1 MTLDTFRLIEK
12 CIFHGSVE
20 SCCKEISFVNAEVF
34 LKFFVSLFIFPV
46 LISSTSSESISQ
58 ISFFK
63 TSRSYL
69 TFQPF
74 NLAILIQYKT
84 IIDKATKVHLKTLMN
99 QTINI
104 RECSQVFLTRLS
116 DFMIAIKVLLT
127 KLYICLRFLCLILNV
142 LKMQNF
148 MRIFV
153 SCFDKVE

>member
-20 SCCKEISFVNAEVF
+20 SCCNEISFVNAEVF

-46 LISSTSSESISQ
+46 LISSPSSESKSQ

-63 TSRSYL
+63 TSRSCL

-74 NLAILIQYKT
+74 NLAILTQYKT
-84 IIDKATKVHLKTLMN
+84 IINKAKTKVHLKTLMN

-104 RECSQVFLTRLS
+104 QEYSQVFLTRLS

-127 KLYICLRFLCLILNV
+127 SSTLVYGFYVR
-142 LKMQNF
+142 
-148 MRIFV
+148 
-153 SCFDKVE
+153 S